1 MCMQVLLDLYDK
13 IGHTKKMGIVYAGNT
28 ITDVSAGLSA
38 ERQGGSAGWKIITVC
53 PDFRLWMFAKD
64 RHVC

>member
-1 MCMQVLLDLYDK
+1 MEMCLKEIVDIYDK

-38 ERQGGSAGWKIITVC
+38 ERQGVSAGWKIHKVC
-53 PDFRLWMFAKD
+53 HGLSYG
-64 RHVC
+64 